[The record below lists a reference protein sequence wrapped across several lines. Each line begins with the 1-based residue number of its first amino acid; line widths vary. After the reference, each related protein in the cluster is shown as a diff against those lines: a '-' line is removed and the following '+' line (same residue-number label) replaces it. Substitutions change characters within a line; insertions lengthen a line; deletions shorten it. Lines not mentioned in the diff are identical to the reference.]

1 MNVREI
7 YEQLLEGNAITLE
20 FSSRSDYLSIYAQL
34 RSIKSRFDAQM
45 RAVSGLS
52 ISDGKVIRTEQGTT
66 PETENAYRFSLA
78 DRKIIDKI
86 QFKILDIVPIDE
98 PKNDAAG
105 QPELPLDTQ
114 VQLPITPLVPITEVI
129 EKLGSV
135 LDANRDGK
143 A

>member
-86 QFKILDIVPIDE
+86 QFKILDIVPMDE

-105 QPELPLDTQ
+105 QPELPLDNQ
-114 VQLPITPLVPITEVI
+114 VQLPITPLVPIVEVI

-135 LDANRDGK
+135 LDGDGDGK